1 MLKLFTTYIE
11 LLRTF
16 ELYEVATDTIMMTK
30 KKSFADERYTSY
42 IIACGWCKESISKG
56 NCKCNKL
63 CVICEGSLSE
73 RMVIWCK
80 YCGHGGHAVEYEK
93 WFR

>member
-1 MLKLFTTYIE
+1 MTRNKTFTANTEVNTTYN
-11 LLRTF
+11 
-16 ELYEVATDTIMMTK
+16 
-30 KKSFADERYTSY
+30 
-42 IIACGWCKESISKG
+42 IACGWCKESISKG
-56 NCKCNKL
+56 NCRCNKL

-93 WFR
+93 WFREDKKQFCPHGCGHNCFTPDDF

>member
-1 MLKLFTTYIE
+1 M
-11 LLRTF
+11 
-16 ELYEVATDTIMMTK
+16 YEIATDTIMMTK
-30 KKSFADERYTSY
+30 NKMFTDITERNTSY
-42 IIACGWCKESISKG
+42 NISCGWCKESISKG

-80 YCGHGGHAVEYEK
+80 YCGHGGHATEY
-93 WFR
+93 